1 MKRLLLMASM
11 FVIVGAVE
19 AKESESMKA
28 KLESPTMKDIKAELD
43 MKETTNGIKITANI
57 SGLQPG
63 AVHGFHIH
71 EGTECKGPD
80 FKSAGGHFNP
90 TKHNHAGPAAEE
102 KHAGDLGNIVAN
114 AKGEAKTEVMIP
126 TAGGTSL
133 SSYKGK
139 AVILHA
145 KADDLTTQPSG
156 DSGDRIACGI
166 IK

>member
-1 MKRLLLMASM
+1 MKHFIIMATFISSASFAKVGDSAKATLEVPSM
-11 FVIVGAVE
+11 
-19 AKESESMKA
+19 KEVKA
-28 KLESPTMKDIKAELD
+28 KLEI
-43 MKETTNGIKITANI
+43 KETDKGLKVTADIT
-57 SGLQPG
+57 GLKPG

-80 FKSAGGHFNP
+80 FKSAGAHFNP
-90 TKHNHAGPAAEE
+90 TKHNHSGPAAEE

-126 TAGGTSL
+126 IEEGTNL
-133 SSYKGK
+133 SSFKGK

>member
-11 FVIVGAVE
+11 FATVGTVE
-19 AKESESMKA
+19 ASMKA
-28 KLESPTMKDIKAELD
+28 KLESPTMKDLKAELE
-43 MKETTNGIKITANI
+43 MNETKNGLKITANI